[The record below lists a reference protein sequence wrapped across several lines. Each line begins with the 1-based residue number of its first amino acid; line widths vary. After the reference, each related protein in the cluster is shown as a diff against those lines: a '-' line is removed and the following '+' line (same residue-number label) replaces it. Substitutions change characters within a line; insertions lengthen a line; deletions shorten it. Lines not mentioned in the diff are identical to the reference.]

1 MIQAV
6 TFKFHDIHFFPQLF
20 QIYFKRTTFAKLIF
34 KCFNQ
39 KLLWQKL
46 RKKKIRRDLK
56 MSKKH

>member
-1 MIQAV
+1 MIQVV
-6 TFKFHDIHFFPQLF
+6 TIKYHNTHFFIQLF
-20 QIYFKRTTFAKLIF
+20 QIYFKRTTFAELIF

-46 RKKKIRRDLK
+46 RKKKILRDLK